1 MMKTPNKLECLYP
14 AKPFHTNQIFE
25 GKVREPARVEHL
37 SGAPLHGRLDYLQ
50 LIGKSEKD
58 E

>member
-14 AKPFHTNQIFE
+14 ASLSILTKYLEAGQT
-25 GKVREPARVEHL
+25 PARVEHL
-37 SGAPLHGRLDYLQ
+37 SGAPLHGRLDYSQ